1 MSIQVRGLSWAA
13 ALLTAMVS
21 TGCYKATFVAEP
33 GAAKRAPDH
42 EEWEDHYLFGT
53 TGKTDI
59 DVQRY
64 CPNGVGAV
72 RTGGNAGTTTLS
84 IVTLGVYTP
93 RKVYIACSDPAR
105 MTARMEDG
113 K

>member
-1 MSIQVRGLSWAA
+1 MSTRIKGISWAA
-13 ALLTAMVS
+13 TLLAAALS

-33 GAAKRAPDH
+33 GAAKRTPDH
-42 EEWEDHYLFGT
+42 EEWENHYLFGT

-59 DVQRY
+59 DVRQY
-64 CPNGVGAV
+64 CPDGVGAV

-84 IVTLGVYTP
+84 IVTLGIYTP

-105 MTARMEDG
+105 TTARLENAR
-113 K
+113 